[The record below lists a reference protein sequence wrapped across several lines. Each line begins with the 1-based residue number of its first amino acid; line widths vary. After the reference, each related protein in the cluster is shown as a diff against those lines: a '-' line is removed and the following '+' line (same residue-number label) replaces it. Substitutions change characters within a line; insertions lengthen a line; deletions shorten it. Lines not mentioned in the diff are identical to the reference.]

1 MEGRIE
7 TSSSRK
13 CFTLL
18 QHVGLD
24 TAEERC
30 LLDQRIAFETN
41 CLVSRMI
48 ITFFNVWLYNCIMNR
63 PFVFINVA
71 MTADG
76 KIDTFQRKGAAISS
90 LRDKERVDKLRAGA
104 DAVMVGG
111 RTLLDEDPKLTVKSE
126 VLRAERVRRGRPPN
140 PVKVGVVSQAN
151 IKENSQFLTTGPAA
165 IVIFT
170 TRRTSKRQLSL
181 LKARNVDVY
190 VDDAQQ
196 VNLERALATLK
207 DLGIERLMVEGGGTL
222 NFELMR
228 LGLVDE
234 VTAYVAPVIFGGES
248 APTLAAGS
256 GLQRSEAISLHLID
270 AEKWE
275 DGGVLLKY
283 QFER

>member
-1 MEGRIE
+1 
-7 TSSSRK
+7 
-13 CFTLL
+13 
-18 QHVGLD
+18 
-24 TAEERC
+24 
-30 LLDQRIAFETN
+30 
-41 CLVSRMI
+41 
-48 ITFFNVWLYNCIMNR
+48 MNR

-76 KIDTFQRKGAAISS
+76 KIDTFQRKGSAISS
-90 LRDKERVDKLRAGA
+90 PRDKERVDRLRAGA

-111 RTLLDEDPKLTVKSE
+111 RTLLDEDPRLTVKSE
-126 VLRAERVRRGRPPN
+126 TLRAERLVRGLTPN
-140 PVKVGVVSQAN
+140 PMKVGVVTQAN
-151 IKENSQFLTTGPAA
+151 LKMDSQFLNTGPAY

-181 LKARNVDVY
+181 LKARHVDVY

-196 VNLERALATLK
+196 VNLERALATLN
-207 DLGIERLMVEGGGTL
+207 DLGISRLMVEGGSTL

-234 VTAYVAPVIFGGES
+234 ISVYIAPMIFGGES

-256 GLQRSEAISLHLID
+256 GLERSEAIPLKLVEV
-270 AEKWE
+270 EKWE

-283 QFER
+283 QFMR